1 MGTNKQKKLRG
12 FNRGVT
18 TNRAVRMVTMAAPI
32 CPNSGIKVEI
42 RDGRVQPA
50 PLDPTKPNCQ
60 LQGGMW
66 WTECEAKG
74 HDPYYTT
81 KHFTISEPV
90 YEEQDGE
97 KVMVDMKTVWKE
109 DKYLNTVQ
117 VAQGTRH
124 NSGQGVRRA
133 VALKGRRFLPAM
145 GHEEVCQYRNCQNPV
160 DFHFRSKTFGD
171 YCGEEHYL
179 HIAANE
185 IGEYLPQLN
194 TGLAPEQESRIR
206 RNRLEALRKSGAF
219 GLTG

>member
-18 TNRAVRMVTMAAPI
+18 LNRAVRMVTMAAPI
-32 CPNSGIKVEI
+32 CPNSQVKVEI

-60 LQGGMW
+60 LQGGRW
-66 WTECEAKG
+66 WEECEAKG

-81 KHFTISEPV
+81 KHYTIDEPV
-90 YEEQDGE
+90 YEDQNGE
-97 KVMVDMKTVWKE
+97 RVMVDMKRVWKE
-109 DKYLNTVQ
+109 DKYLNAVQ

-133 VALKGRRFLPAM
+133 VNLKGRKFLPAM

-160 DFHFRSKTFGD
+160 DFHYRSKIFGD
-171 YCGEEHYL
+171 YCGEDHYKHVAAAEQGEFL
-179 HIAANE
+179 H
-185 IGEYLPQLN
+185 LMN
-194 TGLAPEQESRIR
+194 TGLAPEAEQRIR
-206 RNRLEALRKSGAF
+206 RARAEQLQRASAF